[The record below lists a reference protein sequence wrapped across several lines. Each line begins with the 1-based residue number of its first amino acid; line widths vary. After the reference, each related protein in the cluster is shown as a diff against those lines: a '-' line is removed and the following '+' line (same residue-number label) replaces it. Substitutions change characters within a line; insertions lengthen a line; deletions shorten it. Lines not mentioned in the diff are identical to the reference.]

1 LSPQPVRE
9 ATATIFLSPEAS
21 QVANLTRTPGPVTPL
36 ATLTPLL
43 NISSSTQQSC
53 IAIKENS
60 ANLQDNKNDV
70 VVIAQDKTSSEIYD
84 KLPSPY
90 LYNLQTGERNL
101 IDGSSF
107 AVSLDKKKLAYVS
120 QDGKLVIA
128 NSDGVSEKELPFED
142 IAIIQWL
149 ENGFLVE
156 GYKQLVFMSQ
166 ETGER
171 QILNTKLPSIYD
183 NSDGTLDWN
192 PSVLPNPSISR
203 AVYVALDDVSY
214 QTYISLWDLE
224 NQKELASVSRGP
236 ALSAISNMQ
245 PQWSIDGQQ
254 VVIASVENYTNFDV
268 KLVSISNQGN
278 VKVLWDIPQNIGT
291 INFSLSP
298 DQTKIA
304 FWSPAPTENYDITNL
319 SLYVLD
325 IQTGLATDYCIIS
338 PEIPPQPIWSP
349 GSTKLVVDL
358 RQDLGNSN
366 VVVVDLENKTAI
378 KIADDAQ
385 PVGWMMKEP

>member
-1 LSPQPVRE
+1 M
-9 ATATIFLSPEAS
+9 
-21 QVANLTRTPGPVTPL
+21 
-36 ATLTPLL
+36 
-43 NISSSTQQSC
+43 
-53 IAIKENS
+53 
-60 ANLQDNKNDV
+60 
-70 VVIAQDKTSSEIYD
+70 
-84 KLPSPY
+84 PSPY